1 LFEHDLSE
9 NRFPPFR
16 IVHLA
21 DYLAGALAE
30 REPGARA
37 GAVRALRGMM
47 VLASFCCFACSV
59 PVSFVWFFAWRFL
72 AGVTGGV
79 ITVPAASTILPHTAP
94 NPLDGP

>member
-1 LFEHDLSE
+1 MIFSE
-9 NRFPPFR
+9 NRFPPFQ

-59 PVSFVWFFAWRFL
+59 PVSFVWFFAC
-72 AGVTGGV
+72 G
-79 ITVPAASTILPHTAP
+79 SLP
-94 NPLDGP
+94 G